1 MAANTPLRTSTCE
14 PTALQLY
21 DASKINI
28 NQNGKYYNLRGAPNV
43 LLKGN
48 VKFLSATE
56 SGKLKVGLACSQED
70 AQSLSTFIES
80 TLKPKLAEAC
90 GITNP
95 DAVMLGRKAPAYKKQ
110 KTSTNPT
117 INANTALDLRF
128 YVSPDK
134 FDSTKCIINF
144 YTNGVTQFYKVDLET
159 QTATKSDGVTQNAN
173 IEATCWLSIS
183 KSDKDEGVF
192 YVNMSPRQILYEEAS
207 SEPEPEVKTEEVP
220 FTFGGRVLASS

>member
-1 MAANTPLRTSTCE
+1 MAANIPLRTSTCE

-28 NQNGKYYNLRGAPNV
+28 KQNGKYFNLRGVPNV

-56 SGKLKVGLACSQED
+56 SGKLKIGMACSTED
-70 AQSLSTFIES
+70 AESLSSFIES
-80 TLKPKLAEAC
+80 TLKPKLAEAL

-95 DAVMLGRKAPAYKKQ
+95 DAVLLGRKAPAYKKQ
-110 KTSTNPT
+110 KTSTSPS
-117 INANTALDLRF
+117 ANTAVDLRF

-134 FDSTKCIINF
+134 FDSTKSIINF
-144 YTNGVTQFYKVDLET
+144 YTIGVTQFYKVDLEA

-183 KSDKDEGVF
+183 KSEKDEGVF
-192 YVNMSPRQILYEEAS
+192 YVNINSRQIMYEEAA
-207 SEPEPEVKTEEVP
+207 SEPEPEVKTESP
-220 FTFGGRVLASS
+220 AFSFGGKMLAST